1 MWHDLV
7 VALCM
12 VVIVEGILP
21 FLSPRSWRKMMLNV
35 AQLDDRAMR
44 IMGLISMLV
53 GVGMLSLVNG

>member
-44 IMGLISMLV
+44 IMGLISMLI